1 MKRNPVRN
9 LPAANAVRPTAT
21 AGAVLPRSSVALLVA
36 VMLAGC
42 AVGPNYHRPTA
53 PVPQRFKEADGWK
66 PAQPSEAASGTSW
79 WSVYDDAT
87 LDELEKQIDVSNQ
100 TLKASEAAWR
110 EAVALVSQTR
120 AGLFP
125 TIGVSGTATRSGG
138 PGASRAA
145 AAAAA
150 ATTTTTTG
158 ITAPATSGPTNQ
170 FELAATASWD
180 IDIWGKIRRTLEANE
195 ASAQASEAD
204 LAAARLSAQA
214 TLASDYIQLRVADEQ
229 KQLLDETV
237 EAYKHS
243 LLITQNQYNVGVAAK
258 TDVITAETQLEGA
271 QSQQIAVGVTRAI
284 LEHAIAV
291 LVGKPP
297 ADFSLAAAKLGTAVP
312 VAPTGVASTLLERRP
327 DVAAAERSMAAA
339 NAQIGVAVAAYY
351 PDLTLSG
358 SYGFA
363 SDVVAGLLRAPN
375 NLWSVGASAS
385 DALLDFGARSAQV
398 RQARAGYDMAV
409 ANYRQTVLAAFQQV
423 EDELATLRILE
434 QQYQV
439 QDTATKSAN
448 LAAQLTLNQ
457 YKAGIVAYTSVVT
470 AQATALTDAQTLLTI
485 RQNRLTASVTLI
497 QALGGGWDAG
507 TLGKPEGTAA
517 TLAAQ
522 DAAQTH

>member
-1 MKRNPVRN
+1 MKPT
-9 LPAANAVRPTAT
+9 AVRKLPTTLVPSIA
-21 AGAVLPRSSVALLVA
+21 AAVAALC
-36 VMLAGC
+36 AGC
-42 AVGPNYHRPTA
+42 AVGPNYHRPGA
-53 PVPQRFKEADGWK
+53 PVSQSFKEAEGWK
-66 PAQPSEAASGTSW
+66 PAQPREAASGTSW

-87 LDELEKQIDVSNQ
+87 LDGLEKQIDVSNQ

-110 EAVALVSQTR
+110 QAIALVSQTR
-120 AGLFP
+120 AGLLP
-125 TIGVSGTATRSGG
+125 TVGVSGTATRSGG
-138 PGASRAA
+138 PGASPAA

-150 ATTTTTTG
+150 AAG
-158 ITAPATSGPTNQ
+158 AGVAGAAASHPTNQ
-170 FELAATASWD
+170 FELGATASWD

-195 ASAQASEAD
+195 ANAQASEAD

-237 EAYKHS
+237 DAYKRS
-243 LLITQNQYNVGVAAK
+243 LLITQNQYNVGVVAK

-271 QSQQIAVGVTRAI
+271 QSQRIAVGVTRAT

-291 LVGKPP
+291 LIGKAP
-297 ADFSLAAAKLGTAVP
+297 ADFSLPAATLGTAVP

-339 NAQIGVAVAAYY
+339 NAQIGVAVAAYF

-363 SDVVAGLLRAPN
+363 SNVVAGLIRAPN
-375 NLWSVGASAS
+375 NLWSAGASAS
-385 DALLDFGARSAQV
+385 DAVLDFGARSAQV
-398 RQARAGYDMAV
+398 RQARAGYDIAV
-409 ANYRQTVLAAFQQV
+409 ANYRQTVLTAFQQV

-439 QDTATKSAN
+439 QDQATKSAN

-470 AQATALTDAQTLLTI
+470 AQAIALSDAQTLLTI

-497 QALGGGWDAG
+497 QALGGGW
-507 TLGKPEGTAA
+507 TSSSLGKSDGTAA
-517 TLAAQ
+517 SLAAQ
-522 DAAQTH
+522 DASQNH